1 MCRKGDQRRVSV
13 FKNKTKADIKK
24 KENLTCFTFSEE
36 AKLVLQDMFT
46 RYPPDDCE
54 MGEEMVGKLGGNTD
68 KIRRKK
74 DDIFSRPLMSK
85 AEIEKKVESLASA
98 VENVPKLKQ
107 VLRYYNK
114 LWRFLIMY
122 SAVKVGLCQT
132 NSYFFVIE

>member
-54 MGEEMVGKLGGNTD
+54 MGEKMVGKLGGNTD

-74 DDIFSRPLMSK
+74 DDIFSRPLMNK

-114 LWRFLIMY
+114 FW
-122 SAVKVGLCQT
+122 
-132 NSYFFVIE
+132 